1 MSTTAERFDF
11 AALAKMRFVAIVL
24 PVLGTLGGALRA
36 SGQTEATV
44 LTFVVPLLFV
54 SFFGW
59 RFAMGLRSFR
69 QVTANSEKRYWEERD
84 ALPAQRLREQ
94 VEAQREELLAIRL
107 RQQAEQ
113 ERLLRQHPSAEQLAR
128 LMERH
133 RSEYEAVLNR
143 RTA

>member
-1 MSTTAERFDF
+1 M
-11 AALAKMRFVAIVL
+11 
-24 PVLGTLGGALRA
+24 
-36 SGQTEATV
+36 
-44 LTFVVPLLFV
+44 FVVPLLFV

-59 RFAMGLRSFR
+59 RFATGLRSFR
-69 QVTANSEKRYWEERD
+69 QVTSSSEKRSWEERD
-84 ALPAQRLREQ
+84 ALLAQRLREQ
-94 VEAQREELLAIRL
+94 VEAQREELRVIRL

-133 RSEYEAVLNR
+133 RTEYEAVLNR

>member
-1 MSTTAERFDF
+1 MSSTAERLDLE
-11 AALAKMRFVAIVL
+11 ALAKIRFVAIVL
-24 PVLGTLGGALRA
+24 PILGTFGGVLRA

-44 LTFVVPLLFV
+44 LMVVVPLMFV

-59 RFAMGLRSFR
+59 RFTRGLRSFR
-69 QVTANSEKRYWEERD
+69 QMTADSEKRFWNERD
-84 ALPAQRLREQ
+84 ALLAQRLREQ
-94 VEAQREELLAIRL
+94 IEAQREELRAIRL